1 MSAIYP
7 RPHKGEERLYA
18 LEERGNLVL
27 GGGHEELIME
37 IREKEDQL
45 CWNCKRC
52 TNPTGLECPW
62 AGKGVP
68 VEGWTA
74 AQGRE
79 YYKYNIEGKKVG
91 CLGTTYIVKECP
103 LYVKDKPYGT
113 YSEALQHIAETLGL
127 SPKTVA
133 AGGSQTSRYVE
144 RYEELT
150 GERIPN
156 WIKNHTKERK
166 LFGDGLKTLDK

>member
-1 MSAIYP
+1 
-7 RPHKGEERLYA
+7 
-18 LEERGNLVL
+18 
-27 GGGHEELIME
+27 ME
-37 IREKEDQL
+37 AREKEDQL

-62 AGKGVP
+62 AEKGVP

-79 YYKYNIEGKKVG
+79 YYKYDTEGKRVG

-113 YSEALQHIAETLGL
+113 YNEALQHIAETLGL
-127 SPKTVA
+127 SIRTVA
-133 AGGSQTSRYVE
+133 AGGSRTSKCIK
-144 RYEELT
+144 RYEKLT
-150 GERIPN
+150 GERVPS
-156 WIKNHTKERK
+156 WVKNHTKERK
-166 LFGDGLKTLDK
+166 LFSC